1 MQYIAN
7 IITTERLDIS
17 SFFNISSTI
26 DSVDLSLP
34 TLIIGWGKVK
44 ELYPEQNILDYIIK
58 YLYCY
63 CI

>member
-17 SFFNISSTI
+17 SFFNISSMI

-34 TLIIGWGKVK
+34 TLIIGWSKVK
-44 ELYPEQNILDYIIK
+44 ELYPRAKYIR
-58 YLYCY
+58 LYY
-63 CI
+63 K